1 MLSYILLWLEAP
13 FQSWGWNSKFG
24 PRATECF
31 PTKSGLYGMYLS
43 AMGLRGGQ
51 KDFLA
56 AMNPYH
62 QTVFCF
68 TSSLIRNQKSLL
80 VDYQVVGNGFDV
92 EQYSGDKWY
101 SLHIPRKQNGDIPNT
116 GGAKIVFK
124 HYLQDS
130 KFAVIQEVGEDL
142 VGQISEAL
150 MNPVYEIFLGRKNC
164 VPSDLV
170 FRGVYDRFEEA
181 NVNALRIAKEKGLGL
196 AFTVSETEKKGERI
210 VLNDVPIMFGA
221 EKQYRNREVFLLR
234 QDADSSFTN

>member
-1 MLSYILLWLEAP
+1 M
-13 FQSWGWNSKFG
+13 
-24 PRATECF
+24 
-31 PTKSGLYGMYLS
+31 
-43 AMGLRGGQ
+43 
-51 KDFLA
+51 
-56 AMNPYH
+56 
-62 QTVFCF
+62 
-68 TSSLIRNQKSLL
+68 
-80 VDYQVVGNGFDV
+80 
-92 EQYSGDKWY
+92 
-101 SLHIPRKQNGDIPNT
+101 
-116 GGAKIVFK
+116 
-124 HYLQDS
+124 
-130 KFAVIQEVGEDL
+130 